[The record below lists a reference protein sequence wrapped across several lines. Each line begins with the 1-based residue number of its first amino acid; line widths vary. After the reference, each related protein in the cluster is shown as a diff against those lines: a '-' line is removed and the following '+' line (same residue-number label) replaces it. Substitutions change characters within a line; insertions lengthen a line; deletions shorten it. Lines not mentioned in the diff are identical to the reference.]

1 MDDSRSDSPHNE
13 RLLRTNEQYRTLRTL
28 IRTCG
33 WCVALFV
40 FYKIVTA
47 LAGQTTNVS
56 VVMRL
61 VFVALADF
69 KIAVMVGLTGLAC
82 AWAAIERLMR
92 QRLASRL
99 GSRNAEL
106 ERMID
111 SNRTSSGLTAGG
123 RTNPRDRRN

>member
-1 MDDSRSDSPHNE
+1 
-13 RLLRTNEQYRTLRTL
+13 
-28 IRTCG
+28 
-33 WCVALFV
+33 
-40 FYKIVTA
+40 
-47 LAGQTTNVS
+47 VS

-69 KIAVMVGLTGLAC
+69 KIVVMVGLTGVAC
-82 AWAAIERLMR
+82 AWAAVERVMR
-92 QRLASRL
+92 QRLAARL

-123 RTNPRDRRN
+123 RTHPRDRRN

>member
-1 MDDSRSDSPHNE
+1 MNDSSGDSRHRE
-13 RLLRTNEQYRTLRTL
+13 RLLSIDEQYRTLRTF
-28 IRTCG
+28 IKTGG
-33 WCVALFV
+33 WCIAAFI
-40 FYKIVTA
+40 FYKIVSV

-61 VFVALADF
+61 AFIALADF

-82 AWAAIERLMR
+82 AWAAVERVMR
-92 QRLASRL
+92 QRLAARL

-111 SNRTSSGLTAGG
+111 SNRTSSGLTVGG
-123 RTNPRDRRN
+123 KTNPIDRRN